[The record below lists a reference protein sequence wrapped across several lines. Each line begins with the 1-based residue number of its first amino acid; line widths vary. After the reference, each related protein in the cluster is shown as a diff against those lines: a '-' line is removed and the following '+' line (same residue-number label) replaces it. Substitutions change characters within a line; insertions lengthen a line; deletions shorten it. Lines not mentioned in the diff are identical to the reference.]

1 MTSIVRFHPQA
12 AAQPAD
18 SGPLLP
24 EAFADLAPWVAEW
37 SIRTEKAR
45 AEKRVS
51 TPIAVL
57 REFHAALLPRLEPMI
72 RYFNTLPND
81 PEALSPPDA
90 RLYGLAQMTMEASAP
105 IDLDWDRP
113 DIEDVFPL
121 QRMKFHPPSI

>member
-1 MTSIVRFHPQA
+1 MTSVVRFHPQA

-57 REFHAALLPRLEPMI
+57 RAFHAALLPRLEPMI

-105 IDLDWDRP
+105 IDLDWDTP